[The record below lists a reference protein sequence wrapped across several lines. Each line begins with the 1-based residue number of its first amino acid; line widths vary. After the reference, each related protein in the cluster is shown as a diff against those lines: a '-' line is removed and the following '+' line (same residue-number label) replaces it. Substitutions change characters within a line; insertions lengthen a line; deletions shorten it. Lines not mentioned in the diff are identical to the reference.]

1 MLTFDA
7 DELFRDVSRRKK
19 VSSKAGQINEYLDGT
34 DKSYLFRRSLTFPSC
49 KPLAITNLASLAWDR
64 RTLQEITVGGFSAS
78 FFFFFRDLFF
88 SLEPFLPSPS
98 AFFFFGDGLW
108 DSSDDDED
116 DEDDERDEEEAEEL
130 LLLLDE
136 ELDLLFLW
144 ESLSLL
150 FTKFSSWLRPK
161 SISVSSDGRESSKSA
176 PERDILMV

>member
-1 MLTFDA
+1 MGAEGLCQWFLLWIDNWVQVNTA
-7 DELFRDVSRRKK
+7 RSERIYVIQSVRKW
-19 VSSKAGQINEYLDGT
+19 E
-34 DKSYLFRRSLTFPSC
+34 KSWKFSTSYDLHP
-49 KPLAITNLASLAWDR
+49 
-64 RTLQEITVGGFSAS
+64 SAS

-98 AFFFFGDGLW
+98 VFFFFGDGLW
-108 DSSDDDED
+108 ASSDDDE
-116 DEDDERDEEEAEEL
+116 EDDEWDDEEAEEL

-136 ELDLLFLW
+136 ELDLLFLC

-150 FTKFSSWLRPK
+150 FTKFSSWLRLK

>member
-49 KPLAITNLASLAWDR
+49 KPLAITNQASLAWEQS
-64 RTLQEITVGGFSAS
+64 TLQEITVGGFSAS
-78 FFFFFRDLFF
+78 FFFFFCDLFI
-88 SLEPFLPSPS
+88 SLELFLPSPS
-98 AFFFFGDGLW
+98 VFFFFGDGLW
-108 DSSDDDED
+108 ASSDDDE
-116 DEDDERDEEEAEEL
+116 EDDEWDDEEAEEL

-136 ELDLLFLW
+136 ELDLLFLC

-150 FTKFSSWLRPK
+150 FTKFSSWLRLK